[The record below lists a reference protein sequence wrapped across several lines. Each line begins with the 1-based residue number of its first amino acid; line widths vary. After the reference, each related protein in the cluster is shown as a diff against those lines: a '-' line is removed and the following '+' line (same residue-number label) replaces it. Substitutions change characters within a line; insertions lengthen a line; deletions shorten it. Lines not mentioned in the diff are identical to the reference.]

1 MLSFFDTAHAADNRL
16 IRLGYG
22 AASPLWAPFLL
33 AAGMGVGFWALTQ
46 WTRRS
51 LAAEISGAPAG
62 LQPTAAP
69 RSVDEAAH
77 VPQPTGQE
85 KPAEVFGDIEEPGG
99 KAALLAET
107 SAAVIGETA
116 SFGDSRVEDG
126 AAGPL
131 ADPVDA
137 DEIVGAEAQAPSAEP
152 VDDGADLIDAA
163 YAQNFGPVPAPAVK
177 PRSRKR
183 KTPPGVAPEA

>member
-1 MLSFFDTAHAADNRL
+1 MLNFFDTSHAADNRL
-16 IRLGYG
+16 MRHGYG

-33 AAGMGVGFWALTQ
+33 AAGMGVGFWALAQ

-51 LAAEISGAPAG
+51 LAAEIPGAPAG
-62 LQPTAAP
+62 LQPSAEP
-69 RSVDEAAH
+69 PPLHEAALA
-77 VPQPTGQE
+77 PGLTGQE
-85 KPAEVFGDIEEPGG
+85 KPAEAFADIEEPGG

-107 SAAVIGETA
+107 SATVIGETA

-137 DEIVGAEAQAPSAEP
+137 DEIVGAEAQAPSPDP

-163 YAQNFGPVPAPAVK
+163 YAENFGPVPAPAARA
-177 PRSRKR
+177 RSRKR

>member
-33 AAGMGVGFWALTQ
+33 AAGMGVGFWALAQ

-51 LAAEISGAPAG
+51 LAVEIPGAPAG
-62 LQPTAAP
+62 
-69 RSVDEAAH
+69 
-77 VPQPTGQE
+77 PQPAATPAPVHDAPPAPQATGGE
-85 KPAEVFGDIEEPGG
+85 KPAEAFADTEEPGG

-116 SFGDSRVEDG
+116 SFGDSRIEDG

-137 DEIVGAEAQAPSAEP
+137 DDIVGAEAQAPGPEP

-163 YAQNFGPVPAPAVK
+163 YAQNFGPVPTPGAK

-183 KTPPGVAPEA
+183 KTLPGVAPEA